1 MKLSWKIFFISYLI
15 IILTIGIGGFAL
27 INYSFRLML
36 KNQIDSA
43 SESNLYAVN
52 TFIAINDKSIDLD
65 IEDSVKEISEMKKPA
80 LVACLNDI
88 HEWYENKGQ
97 CELNLLDS
105 FTKTVVGRMIKS
117 ILAPFGYRVTKQKD
131 IPKAASKKYFSS
143 ASCYELLA
151 PEEATLHIVKR
162 IDVK

>member
-1 MKLSWKIFFISYLI
+1 MKSTFEDFIKENTYCSGFYDLADARELFNLLSKDENI
-15 IILTIGIGGFAL
+15 IKMI
-27 INYSFRLML
+27 
-36 KNQIDSA
+36 
-43 SESNLYAVN
+43 
-52 TFIAINDKSIDLD
+52 
-65 IEDSVKEISEMKKPA
+65 EISEMKKPA

-162 IDVK
+162 IEVK

>member
-1 MKLSWKIFFISYLI
+1 MYKKKGDYSMKATFEDFIKENPNCSGFYDLADARELFNLLSKDENI
-15 IILTIGIGGFAL
+15 IKMI
-27 INYSFRLML
+27 
-36 KNQIDSA
+36 
-43 SESNLYAVN
+43 
-52 TFIAINDKSIDLD
+52 
-65 IEDSVKEISEMKKPA
+65 EISEMKKPA

-162 IDVK
+162 IEVK